1 MSSTSSAIYIAGFPA
16 TWEANHILTLC
27 CPYGPVMAA
36 DIATNKLGKPYAI
49 VRYAQPKEVKETEH
63 IECGNPA
70 EEAVH
75 ELNGGRFFG
84 RRISVRIFV
93 PKVHVYRYRKEEEDT
108 FSDTASVMTTDTY
121 SSKKPTPAAAVA
133 TPAPAD
139 AGFWGAFCAET
150 IGEAKA
156 PKLVVVIPE
165 PKKKEEEKK
174 EEAIPEGRKKKVVA
188 EKPKVIKREA
198 HMSQRYIKRHNI

>member
-1 MSSTSSAIYIAGFPA
+1 MG
-16 TWEANHILTLC
+16 N
-27 CPYGPVMAA
+27 
-36 DIATNKLGKPYAI
+36 PYAI
-49 VRYAQPKEVKETEH
+49 VRYAQLDEVETEQ
-63 IECGNPA
+63 IKCGNPA

-84 RRISVRIFV
+84 RRIRVRFFV
-93 PKVHVYRYRKEEEDT
+93 PKVHVYHYSKKEEDT

-121 SSKKPTPAAAVA
+121 SSKKTPAAAVA
-133 TPAPAD
+133 KPTPD

-156 PKLVVVIPE
+156 PKLVVVIP
-165 PKKKEEEKK
+165 KKKEEEKK
-174 EEAIPEGRKKKVVA
+174 EEVVPEGGRKKKVLA
-188 EKPKVIKREA
+188 EKPKVVKREA